1 MRISESDLTLSAQR
15 NFRREQTESL
25 SVRYEAPR
33 PIPPAADES
42 VEISSAARMLDEQQ
56 EAIENDPRIKLIKSL
71 IEAMLGREIKL
82 GYQRTDQSE
91 QSSQSNTQASTQP
104 VQLEDG
110 WQIEYHASEYE
121 SEQTRFATS
130 GTIKTADGREISFEA
145 ELSLSRSFSQNV
157 DLSIATGSAAR
168 PKKDPLVLNYD
179 APVVTLSDKT
189 FSFDIDSDG
198 KSEQIH
204 QLNRGSAYLAL
215 DHNRDG
221 KINHGKELFGAQSGN
236 GFADLAQYDQDTNGW
251 IDEADPV
258 YADLKLWLKDA
269 SGQDQLKTLLEMKIG
284 AIYLG
289 YARGDFDLN
298 NSQNQNYGQIRS
310 SGVYL
315 HENGRVGS
323 VQQLDL
329 SV

>member
-15 NFRREQTESL
+15 SFRREKSESF

-33 PIPPAADES
+33 PAQPAASDA
-42 VEISSAARMLDEQQ
+42 VEISSAARMIKEQ
-56 EAIENDPRIKLIKSL
+56 EDAVKNDPRLKLIKSL
-71 IEAMLGREIKL
+71 LEAMLGREIKL
-82 GYQRTDQSE
+82 GYKSEDQYSN
-91 QSSQSNTQASTQP
+91 STKANTQASTP
-104 VQLEDG
+104 LEDG
-110 WQIEYHASEYE
+110 FELQYHASEHE
-121 SEQTRFATS
+121 SEQTQFNAS
-130 GTIKTADGREISFEA
+130 GTIKTADGREISFSA
-145 ELSLSRSFSQNV
+145 ELNLSRTFSQSIDVN
-157 DLSIATGSAAR
+157 IATGSAAR
-168 PKKDPLVLNYD
+168 PKKDPLILNYD

-189 FSFDIDSDG
+189 FSFDIDADG
-198 KSEQIH
+198 RQDTTH

-221 KINHGKELFGAQSGN
+221 KINHGKELFGTQSGN
-236 GFADLAQYDQDTNGW
+236 GFADLAKYDDDKNGW
-251 IDEADPV
+251 IDEADTV

-269 SGQDQLKTLLEMKIG
+269 SGQDQLNTLINMKIG

-310 SGVYL
+310 SGLFVY
-315 HENGRVGS
+315 ESGQIGS
-323 VQQLDL
+323 AQQLDL